1 MSNEIEQIIED
12 VEEKDLVV
20 ESEVEVSEETE
31 VTEQE
36 QPLSD
41 AVLEV
46 LLGEAK
52 QKKEAEHEDDSEE
65 EEVEEGAHKDE
76 DGDDELEEAKK
87 VSEEDDE
94 EEEEVSEG
102 AHEDE
107 DEEEVEEEEDDEE
120 LEEGAHEDEDEE
132 EVEEGEHSD
141 EDEEETSEEE
151 SDEDEKEELPEVQ
164 TKAGYIAASFDALK
178 GMKKSE
184 LVSAY
189 KIVNPIKE
197 DETEE
202 GYHEEMPST
211 KADLINAM
219 YGQLKAMK
227 KDPLMATY
235 KNLMAS
241 HCESVKEETEADLF
255 ADDLKVL
262 ADADQELTEDFK
274 AKASIL
280 FEAAIAN
287 KVQSIQEDLESQYA
301 EDLQE
306 EVTYVRESLVEKID
320 DYLGFVVE
328 SWIEENQEFVDN
340 KLRTEITENFM
351 KALQSTFTE
360 HYIEVPDSKV
370 DLVDELSEQVTEV
383 KESLANS
390 EAEKSELAKQ
400 VEILQREK
408 VIAEATS
415 DLASTQASKL
425 SSLVEDTEFVD
436 ADTFSAK
443 VATIKEGFFKE
454 SKQSEELVESQ
465 DSTVTETQTIVEGQV
480 DPMSK
485 LPADMAKYVQQL
497 SKFK

>member
-1 MSNEIEQIIED
+1 MSNDNDQIIED
-12 VEEKDLVV
+12 VEEKELI

-31 VTEQE
+31 VTEPE

-41 AVLEV
+41 TVLDV

-52 QKKEAEHEDDSEE
+52 KKNEAEEDESEEDDI
-65 EEVEEGAHKDE
+65 EEGAHEDE
-76 DGDDELEEAKK
+76 DDDDELEEAKK

-107 DEEEVEEEEDDEE
+107 DEEEVEE
-120 LEEGAHEDEDEE
+120 
-132 EVEEGEHSD
+132 GEHSD

-151 SDEDEKEELPEVQ
+151 SDEDEVELPEVQ
-164 TKAGYIAASFDALK
+164 TKAGYLAASFDALK

-202 GYHEEMPST
+202 GYHEEMPNT

-241 HCESVKEETEADLF
+241 HCESVKEETEANLF

-262 ADADQELTEDFK
+262 ANADQELTEDFK

-280 FEAAIAN
+280 FEAAVAN
-287 KVQSIQEDLESQYA
+287 KVQIIQEDLESQYA

-320 DYLGFVVE
+320 DYLSFVVE

-351 KALQSTFTE
+351 KALQGVFTE
-360 HYIEVPDSKV
+360 HYIEVPESKV
-370 DLVDELSEQVTEV
+370 DLVDEISDQVADI
-383 KESLANS
+383 KESLA
-390 EAEKSELAKQ
+390 
-400 VEILQREK
+400 
-408 VIAEATS
+408 TS
-415 DLASTQASKL
+415 
-425 SSLVEDTEFVD
+425 
-436 ADTFSAK
+436 
-443 VATIKEGFFKE
+443 
-454 SKQSEELVESQ
+454 
-465 DSTVTETQTIVEGQV
+465 
-480 DPMSK
+480 
-485 LPADMAKYVQQL
+485 
-497 SKFK
+497 